1 MMSEIL
7 NTINTEIDWYLSLE
21 KADFLG
27 VTAFLFCALALIIL
41 IIKLI
46 VKLIGSMR
54 KPALDIAFKLEDVTL
69 ESFRKKSFVTFDLY
83 VQNIGRCPIEINRV
97 GFVMAD
103 GTEKTFYQEPHV
115 IKTPDRN
122 VIGPG
127 EEVFYNDCDLFYCL
141 NERVPYYKK
150 ITGLFADIKGYPR
163 ITKLADIPAVAND
176 QAIRAILTDKKGVNG
191 F

>member
-1 MMSEIL
+1 MADII
-7 NTINTEIDWYLSLE
+7 NTINSEFNWYLSLE

-41 IIKLI
+41 IIKLL
-46 VKLIGSMR
+46 VELIRSMQ

-83 VQNIGRCPIEINRV
+83 VQNIGRRPIEISRV

-115 IKTPDRN
+115 IKTPDRLT
-122 VIGPG
+122 IGPG
-127 EEVFYNDCDLFYCL
+127 EEAFFNDCDLFYCL
-141 NERVPYYKK
+141 NEREPYYKK

-163 ITKLADIPAVAND
+163 FTKVADIPAVAND
-176 QAIRAILTDKKGVNG
+176 QAIRAILTDRKGVNG

>member
-1 MMSEIL
+1 MEKII
-7 NTINTEIDWYLSLE
+7 NTINTEINWYLSLE

-27 VTAFLFCALALIIL
+27 VTAFLFCALVLVILIICL

-46 VKLIGSMR
+46 RSMQ

-83 VQNIGRCPIEINRV
+83 IQNIGRKPIEINRV
-97 GFVMAD
+97 GFVMSD

-115 IKTPDRN
+115 VKTPDRSA
-122 VIGPG
+122 IGPG
-127 EEVFYNDCDLFYCL
+127 EEAFYNDCDLFYCL
-141 NERVPYYKK
+141 NERPPYYKK
-150 ITGLFADIKGYPR
+150 IVGLFADVKGYPR
-163 ITKLADIPAVAND
+163 FTKLADIPAVAND
-176 QAIRAILTDKKGVNG
+176 QAIRAILTDRKGVNG